1 MRSASDAIV
10 AAQLLERLARSLT
23 PGADLDMEALLEVSQ
38 LVFRPSR
45 DQIGRGDIWT
55 AEPLQEDHNRD
66 WRSAGLELEL
76 PADFPATHAGRN
88 MAVCIIL
95 TVHTQDDAGSNLAD
109 RLVAELSFKFPAR
122 NHYRAYLKA
131 RSGGGALGKIKGGL
145 HRPEAE
151 QTAAERDIWNHAF
164 GEPSPFLG
172 AWHLGVMSNGPLGG
186 APFDRRQSLGF
197 HVVELSHCDDHASEL
212 AQGLLTAVDGFL
224 LRLRSLVDDSS
235 SRFAHE
241 LRMFWGD
248 APANGITPSQQSNAG
263 GILSPTENL
272 RHHLESRKC
281 VILQG
286 PPGTGKTYAA
296 LELVKHLAQSDSIQ
310 KFQWSRLVEETQST
324 DHEVDFARAIEGS
337 KGLPVVWEI
346 VQMHPGYA
354 YEDFVCG
361 MATAGGSGIHFVPKD
376 RIVLELANVAEA
388 NPERP
393 VLLIMDEINRCSLS
407 SVLGEL
413 ILALEPDK
421 RDLPIRL
428 QYGGAE
434 KIPSNLWFLGTMN
447 TADRSI
453 ALVDY
458 AIRRRFRFIDI
469 EPSPAAL
476 VSYYAKRGG
485 AMPCRLAEKAMTEIN
500 VAIHRPNLRVG
511 PAYFMEDATLP
522 RWAQR
527 MTDRLVYEVLPLL
540 REYLGEDKGVL
551 GTGTTARIGEIE
563 IDIAKR
569 QGGNFDGY
577 RASLEAFFE
586 GK

>member
-1 MRSASDAIV
+1 LDA
-10 AAQLLERLARSLT
+10 
-23 PGADLDMEALLEVSQ
+23 EALHDLSQ

-45 DQIGRGDIWT
+45 DQLGRGNIWSG
-55 AEPLQEDHNRD
+55 APLQEDHKRD
-66 WRSAGLELEL
+66 WRSAGVELDL
-76 PADFPATHAGRN
+76 PPDFPSTHSGKS
-88 MAVCIIL
+88 MAVCLIL
-95 TVHTQDDAGSNLAD
+95 TVHTQDGAGSNLAD

-122 NHYRAYLKA
+122 DHYKVYLKA
-131 RSGGGALGKIKGGL
+131 RTDGGALGKIKGGL
-145 HRPEAE
+145 HRPEAD
-151 QTAAERDIWNHAF
+151 QTTAERKIWNQAF
-164 GEPSPFLG
+164 GEPVPFVG
-172 AWHLGVMSNGPLGG
+172 AWHLGVMSSGPLGG

-197 HVVELSHCDDHASEL
+197 HVVELSRCDDHASEL
-212 AQGLLTAVDGFL
+212 AQGLLAAVDGFV
-224 LRLRSLVDDSS
+224 LRLRSLVHDPA

-248 APANGITPSQQSNAG
+248 VPANAITRRQQPNAG
-263 GILSPTENL
+263 GILSPTESL
-272 RHHLESRKC
+272 RYHLESRKC

-296 LELVKHLAQSDSIQ
+296 LELVKHLARTDSTEN
-310 KFQWSRLVEETQST
+310 FQWSRLVEDTQSIE
-324 DHEVDFARAIEGS
+324 HEVDFARAIEAS

-376 RIVLELANVAEA
+376 RIVLELAKVAEA

-434 KIPSNLWFLGTMN
+434 KLPSNLWFLGTMN

-485 AMPCRLAEKAMTEIN
+485 PMPCSLAEKAMTEIN
-500 VAIHRPNLRVG
+500 FAIHRPNLRVG
-511 PAYFMEDATLP
+511 PAYFMEDATRNAP

-551 GTGTTARIGEIE
+551 GAGTTVKIGEIE

-586 GK
+586 GT